1 MPLVEGSPSYPS
13 HPRRASSS
21 CISSWKRGKASWQ
34 RVYNQSMRQRCFK
47 QSAHAREMLTR
58 SKGSFFFHKRSLKL
72 SRPRQRGW
80 PFYTERGLTL
90 PNNLS
95 DTYKPFSSSSKIK
108 LRHPLNP
115 RYRVYGTFMLC
126 SQGRCFSIVLH
137 FHVSH
142 TPVRNTLDKK
152 ASHCRI

>member
-1 MPLVEGSPSYPS
+1 MPLVEGSPAYPS
-13 HPRRASSS
+13 HPRRVSSS
-21 CISSWKRGKASWQ
+21 CISSWKRGEPFTI
-34 RVYNQSMRQRCFK
+34 RVYASVVLNNQRMSEKCWLGQRD
-47 QSAHAREMLTR
+47 Q
-58 SKGSFFFHKRSLKL
+58 FFFHKRSLNL

-90 PNNLS
+90 PNSLS
-95 DTYKPFSSSSKIK
+95 DTYKPISSSSKIK

-137 FHVSH
+137 FDVSH
-142 TPVRNTLDKK
+142 TPVRNTLDNK
-152 ASHCRI
+152 ASRCRI